1 VATQALLSEGLA
13 VALDRAPDVEVIEM
27 AGRADSLLR
36 RGLPPEV
43 VARSAAARFY
53 ITMNPVRRRDSVSF
67 NILVHDLD
75 ARFRQMR
82 TIQTPFLPI
91 AEAGAAMS
99 PRSWPRL
106 LRRWP
111 RCRPWPR
118 GAKIRDLPLRRGTAV
133 GRERGR

>member
-99 PRSWPRL
+99 PRIMAEVAEAVAAMQAVAARRQDPRPPSP
-106 LRRWP
+106 P
-111 RCRPWPR
+111 RDS
-118 GAKIRDLPLRRGTAV
+118 GGT
-133 GRERGR
+133 